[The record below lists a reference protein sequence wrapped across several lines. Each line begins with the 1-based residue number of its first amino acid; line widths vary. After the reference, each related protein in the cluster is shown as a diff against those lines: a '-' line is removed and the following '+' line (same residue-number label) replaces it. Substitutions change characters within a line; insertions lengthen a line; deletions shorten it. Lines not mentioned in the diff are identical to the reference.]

1 MKISGL
7 SIKKLEEIFKL
18 DFKEWKI
25 QNRQERPR
33 TRDYSVNENSLFGK
47 KTSGLK
53 MRLKRLKPNLQ
64 YKSAWSI
71 RRIGTQY
78 SKLKKS
84 RNISQIHTPLFL
96 LFLILDN
103 RLRSGFITS
112 ENRIDKVD
120 HHCDGTDQKAVRK
133 SGYELW
139 HWVQEMFNS
148 YLWLRI
154 DSRIRYFHRS
164 DRFLL
169 CSGNLRYRDI
179 LRVRIFSWNCH
190 DFVWQKSLQVPRS
203 VH

>member
-1 MKISGL
+1 MRILCLAK
-7 SIKKLEEIFKL
+7 F
-18 DFKEWKI
+18 
-25 QNRQERPR
+25 
-33 TRDYSVNENSLFGK
+33 
-47 KTSGLK
+47 TSGLK
-53 MRLKRLKPNLQ
+53 MKLKRLKPNLQ

-96 LFLILDN
+96 FFLILDN
-103 RLRSGFITS
+103 RLRSGFITF

-154 DSRIRYFHRS
+154 DSRTRYSHQS

-169 CSGNLRYRDI
+169 CSGSLRCRDI
-179 LRVRIFSWNCH
+179 LRVQIFSWNCRG
-190 DFVWQKSLQVPRS
+190 FVWQKSLQVPRS
-203 VH
+203 VHLLKTLSCFQL